1 MNHMSRALDHTY
13 QLCHVPYLY
22 HIPPY
27 HNPASCYRAWMSVAP
42 PLNTHRAGLLG
53 EKPVVGS
60 QSRPAAR
67 TPCHRC
73 CHHSYPHT
81 VVMGHCCTLMQAG
94 QVRLAM
100 QNHLQLHIGDGNS
113 PMLRSFGNASELHGG
128 RILLA
133 VGLAL
138 LAALSFSVDTAPVSL
153 ATSENF
159 VPEREL
165 NINSEPPYKHRMKY

>member
-1 MNHMSRALDHTY
+1 
-13 QLCHVPYLY
+13 
-22 HIPPY
+22 
-27 HNPASCYRAWMSVAP
+27 
-42 PLNTHRAGLLG
+42 
-53 EKPVVGS
+53 
-60 QSRPAAR
+60 
-67 TPCHRC
+67 
-73 CHHSYPHT
+73 
-81 VVMGHCCTLMQAG
+81 
-94 QVRLAM
+94 M
-100 QNHLQLHIGDGNS
+100 QNLLQLHIGDGSS
-113 PMLRSFGNASELHGG
+113 PTLRSFGNASELHDG